1 MSKFP
6 KRHLDYVKERN
17 RLLTVWRN
25 ITDPGLLQQ
34 NRITQIMRV
43 LTGPNYF
50 KIILAARRQIK
61 SNPPPLVFPVR
72 TDQEIFDM
80 FK

>member
-25 ITDPGLLQQ
+25 ITDPKLIWE
-34 NRITQIMRV
+34 NRFTQIFRV
-43 LTGPNYF
+43 AFGPNYI
-50 KIILAARRQIK
+50 KIIMAARRQIIA
-61 SNPPPLVFPVR
+61 NPPPIVFPVR
-72 TDQEIFDM
+72 TDQEIFEM